1 MDISVWVR
9 GGVLAVILAAL
20 AVDLFVFRRDAHEVS
35 IREAATT
42 SAVSVALGLS
52 FGIGVWS
59 FAGGQPAGEYFAGH
73 LIEKA
78 LSVENIFV
86 FALILGYF
94 SVPPKYQHRVLVFGG
109 LGDTNSAS
117 RKTRPRRRRSRR
129 PPRPIRRSDHAND
142 PTG

>member
-9 GGVLAVILAAL
+9 GVIL
-20 AVDLFVFRRDAHEVS
+20 
-35 IREAATT
+35 
-42 SAVSVALGLS
+42 AVSVALGLS

-129 PPRPIRRSDHAND
+129 PPRPTRRSDHPND